1 MWSLKIPSLSSG
13 EIYTVTGYDDGR
25 TTCTCPSGEKR
36 GPRPAGRPSC
46 KHMRSAIRQH
56 ELGYPEDV
64 VLPPAY
70 TDRDIRFDGP
80 GWVRHFC
87 YVFSPVDYVREIV
100 EAIMRV
106 DNEHIS
112 RAKARDEGGG
122 NFRPSP
128 LPEQERAVMEV
139 LLDALS
145 DFDQDS
151 NSPSSEMARLFLE
164 KALVIRQVP
173 DTTNQQRAAAIRNS
187 LCGNDSQ
194 WNRLVGEE
202 GRGES

>member
-1 MWSLKIPSLSSG
+1 MWRLKIPSLSSG
-13 EIYTVTGYDDGR
+13 EIYTVTGYDDGT
-25 TTCTCPSGEKR
+25 TTCTCPSGERR
-36 GPRPAGRPSC
+36 GPRPSGRPSC
-46 KHMRSAIRQH
+46 KHMKSAIRQH

-70 TDRDIRFDGP
+70 TDRDIKFDRA
-80 GWVRHFC
+80 GWVRHLC
-87 YVFSPVDYVREIV
+87 YIFSPVDHIKEIV
-100 EAIMRV
+100 EDVMRV

-112 RAKARDEGGG
+112 RARARDEGEG

-128 LPEQERAVMEV
+128 LPERERAVMEV

-151 NSPSSEMARLFLE
+151 NSPSSEMARVFLG
-164 KALVIRQVP
+164 KVLVIRHTP
-173 DTTNQQRAAAIRNS
+173 DITNKRRAEAIRNS

-194 WNRLVGEE
+194 WNRLVGE
-202 GRGES
+202 GPSES